1 MSKELLAPEER
12 GVTTGETV
20 TIDLRG
26 TLLSQLAD
34 PATPIEIRKQILDMM
49 ERLEDRHQKMIFN
62 RALDEV
68 HPLLPVIKKN
78 GLIHYKPGTK
88 PAPFAKWDDI
98 HKACMGLLSEH
109 GFTCS
114 FTSELQGGNALKVTM
129 RVKHVSGGD
138 DSGSLTVPWLD
149 SGGSKSP
156 AQSAAS
162 SFTLAERHV
171 FVKYWNI
178 LTEDADDDGSGKGTP
193 DRITDEQLAQ
203 IQDCIQECENRE
215 PGKFRP
221 RFNRWLKEEFKTD
234 VLGDLFQGS
243 QCEAVMA
250 KLREKLAALGAK

>member
-1 MSKELLAPEER
+1 MS
-12 GVTTGETV
+12 TV
-20 TIDLRG
+20 PMIREDQAVAQTQPTIDLRG
-26 TLLSQLAD
+26 TLLTQLAD

-49 ERLEDRHQKMIFN
+49 ERLEDRHQKMLFN
-62 RALDEV
+62 QALDEV
-68 HPLLPVIKKN
+68 QSNLPVIRKN
-78 GLIHYKPGTK
+78 GLINYKPGTK
-88 PAPFAKWDDI
+88 GAPFAKWDDI
-98 HKACMGLLSEH
+98 HRACMPILAEH

-129 RVKHVSGGD
+129 RVKHVSGGE

-178 LTEDADDDGSGKGTP
+178 LTEDADDDGSGKGVP
-193 DRITDEQLAQ
+193 DRLTDEQLTTL
-203 IQDCIQECENRE
+203 QDCIQEYENRE
-215 PGKFRP
+215 PEKFRP
-221 RFNRWLKEEFKTD
+221 RFNRWLMEEFKTQ
-234 VLGDLFQGS
+234 VLGELFQGQQYES
-243 QCEAVMA
+243 VLA